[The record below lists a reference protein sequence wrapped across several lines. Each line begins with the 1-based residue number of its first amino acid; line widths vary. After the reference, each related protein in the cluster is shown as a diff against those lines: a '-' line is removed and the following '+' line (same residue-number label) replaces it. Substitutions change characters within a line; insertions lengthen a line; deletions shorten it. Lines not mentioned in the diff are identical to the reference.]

1 MSSWQRRQVIRV
13 LRRRMAIKCIHAG
26 FSRRPGLLRS
36 ASLRTWWTS
45 RFTVSSQSSQR
56 PARSRWISSVR
67 RALAMPGR
75 WSVRAAVPERDP
87 AEAGDQW
94 FPPPVAFHGDLQA
107 PAGSGGCLDCGL
119 VLPSHR
125 GDRRTVLACQ
135 RLEQRGLHDPV
146 EAAQAE
152 HVLGQEVV
160 LDKTG
165 VLGLILRDDGEI
177 VVVKQRATL
186 RWFSFA
192 HVKRAP
198 LPDDGPRHEQP
209 DRPVDRPA
217 VAGDLGV
224 GVLGTDLVAEEARRL
239 AGSVRDQRRGLRQ
252 LQLEFLA
259 QERRDLLLDVLG
271 LALWTGEPQQP
282 VGGLADIP
290 EPPVSPI
297 SGVLARELAA
307 AQGEPA
313 RFRLVLMPAG
323 PLDRVLHSLIRP
335 VAPTA
340 AAQAVLGPHP
350 FLDVLIP

>member
-1 MSSWQRRQVIRV
+1 MVDLQVHRV
-13 LRRRMAIKCIHAG
+13 LAELTAPGKEPVDQLVAPGAG
-26 FSRRPGLLRS
+26 HDRPLVGEDGCAY
-36 ASLRTWWTS
+36 AS
-45 RFTVSSQSSQR
+45 
-56 PARSRWISSVR
+56 
-67 RALAMPGR
+67 
-75 WSVRAAVPERDP
+75 ERDP

-152 HVLGQEVV
+152 HVLGQKVV

-198 LPDDGPRHEQP
+198 LPDEGPGHEQP
-209 DRPVDRPA
+209 DRSVDRPA

-239 AGSVRDQRRGLRQ
+239 AGSVRDQRLGLRQ

-259 QERRDLLLDVLG
+259 QERRDLRLDVLG

-282 VGGLADIP
+282 VVGIADIP
-290 EPPVSPI
+290 EPPVARI

-307 AQGEPA
+307 AQGGRRGCTRAAAVA
-313 RFRLVLMPAG
+313 RRTDRAGQGRCWKGRAMRSRPAG
-323 PLDRVLHSLIRP
+323 SR
-335 VAPTA
+335 
-340 AAQAVLGPHP
+340 
-350 FLDVLIP
+350 